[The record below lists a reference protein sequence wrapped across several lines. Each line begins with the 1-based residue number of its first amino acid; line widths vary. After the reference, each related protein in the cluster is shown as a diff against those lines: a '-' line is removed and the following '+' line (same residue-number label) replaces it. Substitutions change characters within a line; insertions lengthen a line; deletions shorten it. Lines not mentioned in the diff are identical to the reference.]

1 MFLKS
6 YLHATIE
13 GSPRVL
19 SCHTNTS
26 PIFYLGTIPPSHTPH
41 TIPWGYVPLLWYLGE
56 YGKMGFGLK
65 TCQQNNCK
73 RLKELFSNS
82 IISIFRYFVAKLF
95 RQTAVWHF
103 IGQQPYCLGKCVF
116 WNGARASWKI
126 AYLVKPVIS
135 FRHMTHHSG
144 WFFVQVPKWMVKS
157 TNMSSFLPFL
167 QHPDMKKKFQDTLYL
182 YYCSRKL
189 LQFKK

>member
-1 MFLKS
+1 VLTLRARAQSRPPREIHYSHCHTTFPFWMDFDSSVRKTIIKSVCSVCKFCEFRLEWCDKTKKTKQQISCTKWKIFYTSWRSSKSMFLKS

-95 RQTAVWHF
+95 RQTAV
-103 IGQQPYCLGKCVF
+103 
-116 WNGARASWKI
+116 
-126 AYLVKPVIS
+126 
-135 FRHMTHHSG
+135 
-144 WFFVQVPKWMVKS
+144 
-157 TNMSSFLPFL
+157 
-167 QHPDMKKKFQDTLYL
+167 
-182 YYCSRKL
+182 
-189 LQFKK
+189 